1 MAGNNYFAGAALM
14 HLHSQRY
21 VCSTATICGCDNEMV
36 SLFAANITIGAVK
49 SWLAERLQ
57 PELLLNCDEALH
69 VASVCLLIAFVQ
81 VIDEVCR

>member
-1 MAGNNYFAGAALM
+1 
-14 HLHSQRY
+14 
-21 VCSTATICGCDNEMV
+21 MV

-57 PELLLNCDEALH
+57 LELLLNCDEALH